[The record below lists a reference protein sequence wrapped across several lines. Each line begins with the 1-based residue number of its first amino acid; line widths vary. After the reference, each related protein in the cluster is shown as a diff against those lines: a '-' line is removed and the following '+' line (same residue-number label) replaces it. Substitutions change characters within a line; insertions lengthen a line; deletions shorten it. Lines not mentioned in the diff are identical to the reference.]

1 MPTFSRFHT
10 DKKKKSKQ
18 ICIYYK
24 TNKVAKPD
32 KIVIEMLTASDDFG
46 IDKVTEVINKIW

>member
-46 IDKVTEVINKIW
+46 IDKVTEVINKI